1 VPEFFLSPKDPQKV
15 RADVVALFAHE
26 GDAQPQGLTAG
37 ALRTALGRAM
47 KQDKFA
53 GKAGEVLLWHAPAGS
68 PAQRYVVVGLGDA
81 KTFDMESVRRALAA
95 TTRRLQG
102 STGHLAAALPGKGS
116 KNTAGRIQAAVEGV
130 LLGGHRWTAWI
141 TKNEKA
147 SLSKV
152 TLLAA
157 ANAAHKA
164 AIEQGRIGSEAAI
177 VAREVTSE
185 IPSTMT
191 PRAMEKEAR
200 RIARKGGLTIKVL
213 DEKGMARMGMH
224 CALGVSRGSA
234 EPARFIHLTY
244 KPRKKPTGGRKK
256 IALVGKGV
264 TFDSGGL
271 SLKPS
276 GSMETMKA
284 DMGGS
289 AAVLGTMSALKAME
303 CPVEVHGILVMVEN
317 MPSGT
322 AYKPSDILNSM
333 SGRTVEVL
341 NTDAEGRLILADGL
355 EYARRLKPDCIVDLA
370 TLTGACVVALGTLCT
385 GIMGYDRK
393 LIDEILAAADDTG
406 EKIWPLPLIEEYR
419 RMLDSKVA
427 DIKHI
432 GNRWGG
438 ALTAGHFLGEFA
450 GRDIPWAHMD
460 IAGPAFAEEDQPLAR
475 VGGTGHPVRTLLR
488 WLQSRG

>member
-1 VPEFFLSPKDPQKV
+1 MPEFFLSPKDSQQV

-26 GDAQPQGLTAG
+26 GDGHPQGLAAG
-37 ALRTALGRAM
+37 ALRKALGRAM

-53 GKAGEVLLWHAPAGS
+53 GRAGELLLWHAPDGS
-68 PAQRYVVVGLGDA
+68 PAQRYAVVGLGDA
-81 KTFDMESVRRALAA
+81 KTFNLESVRRALAA
-95 TTRRLQG
+95 ATRRLQG
-102 STGHLAAALPGKGS
+102 STRHLAAALPGKGS
-116 KNTAGRIQAAVEGV
+116 KDTAARVQAAVEGV

-141 TKNEKA
+141 TKNELP
-147 SLSKV
+147 SLAKV
-152 TLLAA
+152 TFLAA
-157 ANAAHKA
+157 STATHKA
-164 AIEQGRIGSEAAI
+164 AIKHGRIGSEATI

-200 RIARKGGLTIKVL
+200 SIARKNGLTIKVL
-213 DEKGMARMGMH
+213 DEKGMARMGME

-234 EPARFIHLTY
+234 EPARFIHMIY
-244 KPRKKPTGGRKK
+244 KPRKKPTRGRGK

-276 GSMETMKA
+276 VSMETMKA
-284 DMGGS
+284 DMAGS

-303 CPVEVHGILVMVEN
+303 CPVEVHGIMVMVEN

-341 NTDAEGRLILADGL
+341 NTDAEGRLVLADGL

-370 TLTGACVVALGTLCT
+370 TLTGACVVALGMLCS

-406 EKIWPLPLIEEYR
+406 EKIWPLPLVEEYR
-419 RMLDSKVA
+419 SMLDSKVA

-460 IAGPAFAEEDQPLAR
+460 IAGPSFAEEDQPLSR

>member
-1 VPEFFLSPKDPQKV
+1 VPEFFLSTKDSHQM
-15 RADVVALFAHE
+15 RADVVALFAHK
-26 GDAQPQGLTAG
+26 GDRHPLGLAAG
-37 ALRTALGRAM
+37 PLRTALSRAM

-53 GKAGEVLLWHAPAGS
+53 GKAGEMLLWHANEGS
-68 PAQRYVVVGLGDA
+68 PASRYAVVGLGAA
-81 KTFDMESVRRALAA
+81 KDFNLESVRKALAA

-102 STGHLAAALPGKGS
+102 STRHLAAALPGKGG
-116 KNTAGRIQAAVEGV
+116 KDTALRVEAAVEGV
-130 LLGGHRWTAWI
+130 LLGGHRWAAWI
-141 TKNEKA
+141 TKNEKP
-147 SLSKV
+147 SLAKV
-152 TLLAA
+152 TLLATSTA
-157 ANAAHKA
+157 THKA
-164 AIEQGRIGSEAAI
+164 AIKRACIGCEATI

-191 PRAMEKEAR
+191 PRAMEKVAR
-200 RIARKGGLTIKVL
+200 SIARKSGLTIKVL
-213 DEKGMARMGMH
+213 DERGMAKMGMG

-234 EPARFIHLTY
+234 EPARFIHMVY
-244 KPRKKPTGGRKK
+244 KPRKKPARGRRK

-276 GSMETMKA
+276 VSMEAMKS

-303 CPVEVHGILVMVEN
+303 CPVEVHGIMVMVEN
-317 MPSGT
+317 MPSST
-322 AYKPSDILNSM
+322 AYKPGDILTAMN
-333 SGRTVEVL
+333 GQTVEVL
-341 NTDAEGRLILADGL
+341 NTDAEGRLVLADGL

-370 TLTGACVVALGTLCT
+370 TLTGACVVALGTLCS

-393 LIDEILAAADDTG
+393 LIDEILAAADETG

-419 RMLDSKVA
+419 RLLDSKVA

-432 GNRWGG
+432 GSRWGG

-450 GRDIPWAHMD
+450 GRDIPWAHLD
-460 IAGPAFAEEDQPLAR
+460 IAGPAFAEEDQALSR